1 MNEKVLKKLIY
12 VNKYIK
18 DSSSFFKNFESII
31 YDKNISSDLKLRKI
45 SVLYDEFKE
54 RIIKNGKNF
63 K

>member
-1 MNEKVLKKLIY
+1 MNEKALKKLIY

-18 DSSSFFKNFESII
+18 DSSSFFKSFESII

-54 RIIKNGKNF
+54 RTIKNGKNF